1 MADLDYNKTDITY
14 ISDKAATSDRAAA
27 LAEPGQHEQ
36 KVHTFHV
43 SALPGRLQLLGYRRP
58 ILLIRLSKFLVVGG
72 SGVLVNS
79 LALLLLFQGGHLPLV
94 AASLLAAELAVVNN
108 FYWNDRWTFGR
119 SKLSLSR
126 FARFNLVSLGGLFIS
141 TGTLWV
147 LVRNLSFYYLAANLL
162 GIALATAWNF
172 VASLLWTWRGSHAF

>member
-14 ISDKAATSDRAAA
+14 TSDRAAP
-27 LAEPGQHEQ
+27 LVEPGQYEQ
-36 KVHTFHV
+36 RVHIFHV

-58 ILLIRLSKFLVVGG
+58 LLLVRLSKFLVVGG

-94 AASLLAAELAVVNN
+94 GASLLAAELAGVNN
-108 FYWNDRWTFGR
+108 FYWNDRWTFRR

-147 LVRNLSFYYLAANLL
+147 LVRHLGFYYLAANLL
-162 GIALATAWNF
+162 GIVLATAWNF
-172 VASLLWTWRGSHAF
+172 VASLLWTWRSSHAF